1 MVTPWFPN
9 PAATESGIFVL
20 RDALAL
26 SRQHDVRVIHLD
38 SAAGAASRAG
48 TDELEG
54 IAVIRV
60 PFNRR
65 NPLHWRQVL
74 KLVRRAS
81 AAADVVHTHAL
92 TGIIQFAFRRPGR
105 RTRWVHTEH
114 WSGLTSP
121 ETLTPIGRFARRAIM
136 PILARPDTV
145 VVACERLSRT
155 IRTVRSGPIV
165 NIPCIVVPP
174 QAVVPAPGDPEL
186 VRLLGVGGLI
196 PRKGAICALE
206 TVAELEKRGV
216 IAHLTWVGDGPQR
229 QELVERARE
238 LALEDRVTLTGVL
251 PEELVRVEFD
261 RSDLFLLPTLGD
273 NFCIVMAEALSHGRP
288 VVSGAD
294 TGAVDY
300 SEPAVSR
307 FVEDDKNPAAYADA
321 VQEVL
326 TSSRDLGSNGI
337 AATVHGRFTPERV
350 AGLLAAVYAG
360 Q

>member
-9 PAATESGIFVL
+9 SAATESGIFVL

-26 SRQHDVRVIHLD
+26 TRQHDVRVIHLD
-38 SAAGAASRAG
+38 SEAGAPSRAG
-48 TDELEG
+48 KDEVEG
-54 IAVIRV
+54 VSVVRV

-65 NPLHWRQVL
+65 NLLHWWRVL
-74 KLVRRAS
+74 KLVKRAS
-81 AAADVVHTHAL
+81 ATSDVVHTHSL
-92 TGIIQFAFRRPGR
+92 TGIIQFAFRRPGGK
-105 RTRWVHTEH
+105 TRWVHTEH

-121 ETLTPIGRFARRAIM
+121 ETLTSRGRLARRAIM

-155 IRTVRSGPIV
+155 VRTVRSGPIV
-165 NIPCIVVPP
+165 NIPCVVVPP
-174 QAVVPAPGDPEL
+174 QTVVPAPGDPQM

-196 PRKGAICALE
+196 PRKGPLCALG
-206 TVAELEKRGV
+206 TVAELDKRGV
-216 IAHLTWVGDGPQR
+216 TAHLTWVGDGPQR
-229 QELVERARE
+229 QEFMERARE
-238 LALEDRVTLTGVL
+238 LGLEERVTLTGVL
-251 PEELVRVEFD
+251 PEDLVRVEFD

-273 NFCIVMAEALSHGRP
+273 NFCIVIAEALSHGRP

-307 FVEDDKNPAAYADA
+307 FVDDDKNPVAYADA
-321 VQEVL
+321 VQQVIA
-326 TSSRDLGSNGI
+326 SSRGLGSDGI
-337 AATVHGRFTPERV
+337 AATVQGRFTPERV